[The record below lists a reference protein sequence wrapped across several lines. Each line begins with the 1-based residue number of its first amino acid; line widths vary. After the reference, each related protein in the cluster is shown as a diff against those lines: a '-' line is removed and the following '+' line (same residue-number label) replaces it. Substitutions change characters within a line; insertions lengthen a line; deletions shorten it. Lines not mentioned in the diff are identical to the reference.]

1 MGLGGRRA
9 MGCEGGARVN
19 QGEGGGG
26 TADGRRGVKRGSE
39 HRERG
44 ADREE
49 RRLHAVDRVDV
60 RTRRPAEVRLTCI
73 DPYRVGAR
81 ERLGEEGVERRAREG
96 VEALELAR
104 RLCAVA

>member
-1 MGLGGRRA
+1 M
-9 MGCEGGARVN
+9 N

-26 TADGRRGVKRGSE
+26 MTGARSSE